1 MGGGLPKW
9 CVNMG
14 RNTDHAELLHN
25 IRNGDRGALARA
37 ITLVES
43 RRNSGDDSARALVDQ
58 AARSAKTASLR
69 IGITGSPG
77 VGKSTLID
85 DLGMRFIA
93 AGHRVAVLA
102 IDPSSTH
109 SGGSILGDKTRMA
122 QLSAEAD
129 AFIRPSPT
137 GGTLGG
143 VARRT
148 REAIILCEA
157 AGFDRILVETVGVG
171 QSEAE
176 VDQLTDIILLLMIG
190 GAGDSL
196 QGIKRG
202 IMESAD
208 IIAITK
214 TEGED
219 VRRNEAT
226 ARDLRNAIALLPQRS
241 NGQRPPV
248 LLCSAITGHGMPEL
262 LTTLE
267 AAADRDRTSGHLENR
282 RRDQR
287 MHWLDAAIT
296 NALLDGFQA
305 QPEVQRELEML
316 RPDVATGAMS
326 PGEAA
331 EKLVRLFRTAS

>member
-1 MGGGLPKW
+1 M
-9 CVNMG
+9 
-14 RNTDHAELLHN
+14 TDHVDLLQSL
-25 IRNGDRGALARA
+25 RNGDRGALARA

-43 RRNSGDDSARALVDQ
+43 RRNAGNDAVRVLVDE
-58 AARSAKTASLR
+58 AARGPKAASLR
-69 IGITGSPG
+69 FGITGSPG

-85 DLGMRFIA
+85 EIGMRLIA

-129 AFIRPSPT
+129 SFIRPSPT

-171 QSEAE
+171 QSEAV

-214 TEGED
+214 TEGDD
-219 VRRNEAT
+219 VRRNEVA
-226 ARDLRNAIALLPQRS
+226 ARDLRNAIALLPFRP

-248 LLCSAITGHGMPEL
+248 LLCSAVTGHGMPEL
-262 LTTLE
+262 LDALE
-267 AAADRDRTSGHLENR
+267 AAADRDRTSGHLEVR

-287 MHWLDAAIT
+287 MHWLEAAIT
-296 NALLDGFQA
+296 TALVDGFQA
-305 QPEVQRELEML
+305 QPEVQRELEVL
-316 RPDVATGAMS
+316 RPAVASGAINPS
-326 PGEAA
+326 EAA
-331 EKLVRLFRTAS
+331 EKLVRLFRTTS

>member
-1 MGGGLPKW
+1 MG
-9 CVNMG
+9 
-14 RNTDHAELLHN
+14 NTSDHTDLFELL
-25 IRNGDRGALARA
+25 RNGDRGALARA

-43 RRNSGDDSARALVDQ
+43 RKSTADEGVRRLIDAAVRLNSSH
-58 AARSAKTASLR
+58 SLR

-85 DLGMRFIA
+85 ELGMRLIA
-93 AGHRVAVLA
+93 AGKRVAVLA

-122 QLSAEAD
+122 RLAAEPD

-176 VDQLTDIILLLMIG
+176 VDQLTDITLLLMIG

-202 IMESAD
+202 IMETAD

-214 TEGED
+214 TDGD
-219 VRRNEAT
+219 DTRRNEVA
-226 ARDLRNAIALLPQRS
+226 ARDLRNAIALLPARPT
-241 NGQRPPV
+241 GLRPPV
-248 LLCSAITGHGMPEL
+248 LLCSAVTGNGMAEL
-262 LTTLE
+262 LGTLNS
-267 AAADRDRTSGHLENR
+267 AAERARTNGHLDGR

-287 MHWLDAAIT
+287 LQWLEAAIT
-296 NALLDGFQA
+296 DTLVDVFQA
-305 QPEVQRELEML
+305 DPGVSKEWKAMRNA
-316 RPDVATGAMS
+316 VATGVLS
-326 PGEAA
+326 PGDAA
-331 EKLVRLFRTAS
+331 DRLVRLFRTAS